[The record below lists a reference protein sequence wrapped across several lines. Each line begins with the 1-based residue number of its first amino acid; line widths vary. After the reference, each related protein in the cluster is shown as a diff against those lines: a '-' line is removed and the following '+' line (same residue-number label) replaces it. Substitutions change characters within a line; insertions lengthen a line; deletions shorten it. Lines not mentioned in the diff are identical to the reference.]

1 MPFARSGRSKNSM
14 KRNSLGKAAE
24 VIAFLRANSEDPAAF
39 PKSKTE
45 KAVAKPA
52 KKSPK
57 KRP

>member
-1 MPFARSGRSKNSM
+1 M
-14 KRNSLGKAAE
+14 KRNSPGKAAE

-39 PKSKTE
+39 PKSKTK

-57 KRP
+57 KTP